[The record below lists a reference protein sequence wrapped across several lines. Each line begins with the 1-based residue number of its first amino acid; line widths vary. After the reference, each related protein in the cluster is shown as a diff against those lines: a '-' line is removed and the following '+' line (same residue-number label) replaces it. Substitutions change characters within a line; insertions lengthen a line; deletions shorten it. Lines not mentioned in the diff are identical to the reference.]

1 MMTAQHLISSMS
13 PTTLAG
19 LIVDLDGL
27 VIKSQ
32 NEQDAM
38 KAARLALECNVGKG
52 RAEELV
58 AAACGGYMA
67 AEEVA

>member
-1 MMTAQHLISSMS
+1 MTSKDLISRMS

-19 LIVDLDGL
+19 LISDLDQYGNL
-27 VIKSQ
+27 DQ
-32 NEQDAM
+32 NERDAL

-67 AEEVA
+67 AAEVT